1 METITPIPTS
11 YHWGFEN
18 LYKSPLIRTACILTA
33 SAFALTR
40 FSWTQKFF
48 SSIPWKPA
56 LVLAG
61 ITTVIVA
68 KSPKAF
74 KGFCSTIRFTKLD
87 RLVFEFLLVKN
98 VVKNRLGIWEWA
110 TEIESG
116 IYLSAL
122 PMKEMGFQ
130 EWIKGNN
137 IAVLSIVEPF
147 EVETTTLVGKAI
159 GTHDLDATTINS
171 PDFLPLSEE
180 NLNAAAQWIQEKR
193 SKSIPVFAFGLRK
206 GLVEDVVIETEKI
219 AFKTVDTVTLYL
231 NPKRQEEY
239 YNYILSLKPRKV
251 IFNPGTEN
259 FDFIKLLEK
268 NNIETEI
275 ACTLVL
281 LSTNQY

>member
-193 SKSIPVFAFGLRK
+193 SKSIPVLIHCKSGVGRSASAL
-206 GLVEDVVIETEKI
+206 
-219 AFKTVDTVTLYL
+219 AAY
-231 NPKRQEEY
+231 
-239 YNYILSLKPRKV
+239 YILHQNMTADGARK
-251 IFNPGTEN
+251 
-259 FDFIKLLEK
+259 
-268 NNIETEI
+268 EI
-275 ACTLVL
+275 AAKRPVVYKKGSSHDKALKALPVPFLV
-281 LSTNQY
+281 